1 MLVRLTLK
9 GVGVLGTKET
19 FLFGVVSISLLSFDL
34 KCDGRFG
41 VFSLSS
47 NGYVLFLGDPLRV
60 RCRGVDDD
68 KGAFRNREGEKGA
81 IEPGNGVKVLKVFY
95 YFESKR
101 EKCTHFRG
109 LLRGVALVGV

>member
-1 MLVRLTLK
+1 MRLTLK

-95 YFESKR
+95 YFEPKP